1 MADEWLVMEVARRAI
16 EAEGIVSLVLTAA
29 DGRPLPPAEAGAH
42 IDVDVGP
49 GLIRQYS
56 LCGNPADDSH
66 YRLGVLLE
74 AASRGG
80 SAGMHRGAGVGERLR
95 VRPPR
100 NTFPLHEASPFSLFL
115 AGGIG
120 VTPLMSMAYRLH
132 ELDRPFDLQYCVRSR
147 SRAAFADE
155 LVSGPFGA
163 AVTLNLDDE
172 SNGGAGPIA
181 ALERAPPGTHAY
193 ICGPSGFIDA
203 MVVAATKAGYE
214 AERRHVERFTIVPQA
229 EDSFMVVAARRGIE
243 VEVGPDKT
251 IADALID
258 AGIDV
263 QLSCE
268 AGVCGTCLTRVIE
281 GLPDHRDQFQ
291 TDQEKAVGGQMTI
304 CCSRSFSPRLVLDV

>member
-1 MADEWLVMEVARRAI
+1 MTDEWLVTKVARRAL
-16 EAEGIVSLVLTAA
+16 EADGIVSLELTAA
-29 DGRPLPPAEAGAH
+29 DERPLPHAEAGGH
-42 IDVDVGP
+42 VDVDVGQ

-56 LCGNPADDSH
+56 LCGDPADGSR
-66 YRLGVLLE
+66 YRLGILLE
-74 AASRGG
+74 PASRGG
-80 SAGMHRGAGVGERLR
+80 SAAMHHGAAVGERLL

-100 NTFPLHEASPFSLFL
+100 NTFRLHEASPFSLLL

-120 VTPLMSMAYRLH
+120 VTPLMSMAHRLH
-132 ELDRPFDLQYCVRSR
+132 GLGRPFDLQYCVRSR

-163 AVTLNLDDE
+163 AVTLNVDDE
-172 SNGGAGPIA
+172 PKGGAGPIA
-181 ALERAPPGTHAY
+181 ALEQAPPGTHVY
-193 ICGPSGFIDA
+193 ICGPAGFIDA
-203 MVVAATKAGYE
+203 MVDAAIKAGYE
-214 AERRHVERFTIVPQA
+214 TERRHVERFTVVPEA
-229 EDSFMVVAARRGIE
+229 GESFVVVAARRGVE
-243 VEVGPDKT
+243 VEVGPDQT
-251 IADALID
+251 IADALIE

-291 TDQEKAVGGQMTI
+291 TDEEKAVGGQMTI